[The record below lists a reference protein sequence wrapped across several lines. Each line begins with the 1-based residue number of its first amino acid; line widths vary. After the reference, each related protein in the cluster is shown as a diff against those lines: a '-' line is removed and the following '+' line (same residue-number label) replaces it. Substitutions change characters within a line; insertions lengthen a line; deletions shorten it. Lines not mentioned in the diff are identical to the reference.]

1 MKTWLDKFVN
11 SMSEVESPQRHF
23 FWSGL
28 SVISA
33 CVRKNVY
40 LDKFKYNL
48 YPNIYVILLAKS
60 GSKKGVPM
68 MYASN
73 LAESTGEIRILDGR
87 FTVQAMIKELSMQ
100 RTLETGRIFN
110 DARAFII
117 APELKSLLAKD
128 DAAIGI
134 LTDLQNT
141 HEHEKKWS
149 NMTKGGGTEELK
161 NPCITLLGA
170 SNEAYFETIVQ
181 GADIEG
187 GFIGRTFIIYE
198 SKRNTINSL
207 MYKPKIPYPKTELE
221 GYLKELATNVKG
233 EFTICPSTRKMFDEW
248 YHRLA
253 KNEYN
258 DRTGTLSRL
267 DDQVL
272 KVAMLISLSRD
283 TSLVIDDEIMDF
295 TIQKCEENFSGTRR
309 VSQNEGRSPIT
320 KFSAIVIKLLLGE
333 LGYKMER
340 KILLIKG
347 YPDITSVELDQVY
360 DVLGT
365 DSGVGVLIRSFGADN
380 KWYYTLDS
388 SHAEVFKKE
397 LV

>member
-1 MKTWLDKFVN
+1 MKTWLDKFVH

-23 FWSGL
+23 FWAGM

-33 CVRKNVY
+33 CVKKNVY
-40 LDKFKYNL
+40 LDRFKYNL

-68 MYASN
+68 TYAYN
-73 LAESTGEIRILDGR
+73 LAESTQEVRILEGR
-87 FTVQAMIKELSMQ
+87 FTVQAMIQELSRQ
-100 RTLETGRIFN
+100 KTIESGRIFN
-110 DARAFII
+110 DARAFIV
-117 APELKSLLAKD
+117 APELKSLISKD

-141 HEHEKKWS
+141 HEHERKWT
-149 NMTKGGGTEELK
+149 NMTKGTGTEELK

-170 SNEAYFETIVQ
+170 SNEAYFETVVQ

-187 GFIGRTFIIYE
+187 GFVGRTFIIYE

-207 MYKPKIPYPKTELE
+207 MYKPKIPYPKAELE
-221 GYLKELATNVKG
+221 GYLKELTLVKG
-233 EFTICPSTRKMFDEW
+233 EFTICEDTRKMYDEW

-253 KNEYN
+253 KNEYE
-258 DRTGTLSRL
+258 DRTGTLDRL
-267 DDQVL
+267 GDQVL
-272 KVAMLISLSRD
+272 KAAMLISLARD
-283 TSLVIDDEIMDF
+283 TSLIIDDEIMDF

-333 LGYKMER
+333 PGYKMER
-340 KILLIKG
+340 RILLIKG

-365 DSGVGVLIRSFGADN
+365 DSGVGVLIRSFGGDN

-397 LV
+397 FV